1 MSKIKLLSQKLPSN
15 ADNKY
20 YVEFRN
26 AGIDPSYC
34 DSDDELAK
42 ELQQY
47 TSKELSETFIYKIV
61 NDEIKQNVE
70 FQKLYEKYNHSEF
83 LNLIKLEDEI
93 YTIYNSIDKL
103 EVLPISENLKTAIA
117 VLEQEL
123 IVKLQIFTNLRKK
136 FPNITIDFDKQIWQN
151 RFLKYYEEVKMRYQ
165 H

>member
-1 MSKIKLLSQKLPSN
+1 MSKIKFLSQQLPSS

-34 DSDDELAK
+34 DSDEELAK

-47 TSKELSETFIYKIV
+47 TSKELSETFIYKII
-61 NDEIKQNVE
+61 NDEIKQNVK
-70 FQKLYEKYNHSEF
+70 FQKLYEKYSHSEF
-83 LNLIKLEDEI
+83 LNFIKLEDEI

-123 IVKLQIFTNLRKK
+123 TVKLQVFTNLRKK
-136 FPNITIDFDKQIWQN
+136 FPDITIDFDKQIWQN
-151 RFLKYYEEVKMRYQ
+151 RFLKYFKGEC
-165 H
+165 